1 MCFVTVFVLNFPCN
15 CTLAFVAELPR
26 LCLCTCFRITL
37 VFPIYFR
44 GGIWTICFRGFA
56 FVHVSDLFS
65 RNLNYLPSY
74 MFSELTSGVSD
85 LLSQRNLNY
94 LLPRLCL
101 RSFSDTVFWTLTL
114 SQKKNNSALQFLRN
128 KTIACNQN
136 TVKAILFLVQ
146 LWLTIFSCFDLCAVR
161 FRSVLRLCW
170 FDLNLSVTCLQCP

>member
-1 MCFVTVFVLNFPCN
+1 MTFVRNERFPAYVFRDSGCF
-15 CTLAFVAELPR
+15 ELSVQ
-26 LCLCTCFRITL
+26 LYTCFRSRTSEAL
-37 VFPIYFR
+37 PLYMFPNYPRVFPIYFR
-44 GGIWTICFRGFA
+44 GGICTICFRGFA
-56 FVHVSDLFS
+56 FVHLF
-65 RNLNYLPSY
+65 
-74 MFSELTSGVSD
+74 
-85 LLSQRNLNY
+85 SQRNLNY

-101 RSFSDTVFWTLTL
+101 RSFSNTVFWTLTL
-114 SQKKNNSALQFLRN
+114 SRKQNNSELQFLRN